1 MDRPAS
7 GLTGIPIK
15 LKVELSDI
23 ITAYPHSSPPME
35 SEQLNALTH
44 QLQDLRVRSNEL
56 RRYL

>member
-1 MDRPAS
+1 MGRPAP

-15 LKVELSDI
+15 LNGGTFRYNYDLSTLI
-23 ITAYPHSSPPME
+23 IPME

-44 QLQDLRVRSNEL
+44 QLQDLHIRSNEL